1 MLKIKPPLID
11 LLPKVGS
18 APQTLSNLPQSAVP
32 IAIAECAARSSSL
45 VLVVVETSQDAQH
58 LANALHFYLGQE
70 HHLDAEGEADGQAD
84 IPIIQ
89 LPDWETLP
97 YDSFSPHEDITSERL
112 KALSQLGDLNR
123 GLLILPIQT
132 LAHRLP
138 PREHLDGQR
147 FILNTGDQFDLH
159 AERRRL
165 EVSGYHA
172 VDTVREHGEFAVR
185 GAILDVFPMGSEQP
199 LRVELFDKEIESLRA
214 FDPDTQRT
222 ITKVDSVTLLPAR
235 EIPLTETG
243 IATLRQNWHETFDGN
258 PRDSSIF
265 QDVSSGLA
273 PRGWNT
279 TPPSFLMR
287 WPPFLSI
294 CQQIHRPSVLV
305 HCTKRLNSSGPM

>member
-11 LLPKVGS
+11 FLPKVGS
-18 APQTLSNLPQSAVP
+18 APQTLSNLPKSAVP

-84 IPIIQ
+84 IPIIH

-123 GLLILPIQT
+123 GLLILPVQT

-199 LRVELFDKEIESLRA
+199 LRVELFDTEIESLRA

-243 IATLRQNWHETFDGN
+243 IATFRQNWHETFDGN
-258 PRDSSIF
+258 PRDSSIY

-273 PRGWNT
+273 PPGVEYYA
-279 TPPSFLMR
+279 PSFLIR

-305 HCTKRLNSSGPM
+305 HCIKRLNSSGPM